1 MNLSKKDME
10 LAEKHMKTLGLSKE
24 DAIQLILDD
33 KAIDKGEKMDFDLTD
48 EQKKVSKKYT
58 GTGTKKRTV
67 YKFDSAKSK
76 KENPEKRELI
86 ARISEFLTL
95 IPKIPVENMEILN
108 PERQISF
115 KIGENSYEL
124 TLTLKRKPKK

>member
-1 MNLSKKDME
+1 MNLTKKDME

-24 DAIQLILDD
+24 DAIQLVLDD
-33 KAIDKGEKMDFDLTD
+33 KAIDKGEKMEFDLTD

-95 IPKIPVENMEILN
+95 IPILPVENMEVLN

-124 TLTLKRKPKK
+124 TLTLKRKQKK